1 MIKCISITALC
12 IGLCGC
18 AAHMLTSSNAASA
31 DTSDAFAGTVETT
44 TPIAAQHGIAS
55 WYNIKT
61 NYGTQTASGRPLH
74 NDALTAAHKEWPMG
88 SKVKVTN
95 LRNGYSE
102 VLTITDRGPYI
113 KGRVI
118 DVTAGSA
125 KRLGFYENG
134 LTRTKIELL
143 SRGNWKYQH

>member
-1 MIKCISITALC
+1 MIKFISITALC

-18 AAHMLTSSNAASA
+18 TAHMLTFSNAASA
-31 DTSDAFAGTVETT
+31 EITA
-44 TPIAAQHGIAS
+44 PIAAQHGIAS
-55 WYNIKT
+55 WYNIST
-61 NYGTQTASGRPLH
+61 NYGTQTASGRPLR
-74 NDALTAAHKEWPMG
+74 NDAFTAAHKDWPLG

-95 LRNGYSE
+95 LRNGHSE

-143 SRGNWKYQH
+143 SRGDWKYQH